1 MRFYLQSHIVK
12 KGETLEEIATLY
24 DIPDVGLLRSFHNQ
38 QIDKDK
44 NYLGSIVFKGQEI
57 FIPDQ
62 KDIQEILNQRKQNV
76 DNRKNQ
82 ANLSI
87 QNGLL
92 LPNFSQINHTYKVL
106 IKDFA
111 EDKIQNETE
120 FDVSIKYLGQENGL
134 YHFQFNK
141 GLVLLNGEIPDLKT
155 YELAAECSSHFSN
168 IEFEI
173 NHHGKI
179 ENIKNYYKI
188 LPDWKRYR
196 DQLLKK
202 YDDENS
208 IQYID
213 EVDKTVEI
221 KELFLEHFRQDLFL
235 QFYFS
240 PYFKT
245 YSKSEFENSERFSS
259 YDILYHNHYLID
271 ISETIEITQNSD
283 CIDERTQQKIINQF
297 NDNNENDEDELL
309 ESKITATYHL
319 NKEKKLFQKAT
330 IKMELQLYNTKEIT
344 EIQIDIK

>member
-12 KGETLEEIATLY
+12 KGETLEQIANHY
-24 DIPDVGLLRSFHNQ
+24 QISDIELLKYFHHLHVPR
-38 QIDKDK
+38 DK
-44 NYLGSIVFKGQEI
+44 NHISSTLFEGQEI

-62 KDIQEILNQRKQNV
+62 KDIEEILDRRKQNV
-76 DNRKNQ
+76 NNRKNQ

-106 IKDFA
+106 IKDLID
-111 EDKIQNETE
+111 EQIQNETE
-120 FDVSIKYLGQENGL
+120 FDISIKYLGQENGL
-134 YHFQFNK
+134 YLFQFIK
-141 GLVLLNGEIPDLKT
+141 ESVLLNGKTPDLKT
-155 YELAAECSSHFSN
+155 YELAAECSSLFSN

-173 NHHGKI
+173 NSHGKV

-188 LPDWKRYR
+188 LPNWKRSR

-213 EVDKTVEI
+213 EFDKTVEI
-221 KELFLEHFRQDLFL
+221 KELFLEYFRQDLFL

-259 YDILYHNHYLID
+259 YDILYRNHYLID
-271 ISETIEITQNSD
+271 VSESIEITQTSD

-297 NDNNENDEDELL
+297 NDNNENNEDELL

-319 NKEKKLFQKAT
+319 NKEKKLLQKAN
-330 IKMELQLYNTKEIT
+330 IKMELQLYIAKEIT